1 MENRETL
8 TPKAAGT
15 RRKLLTATLEQI
27 AAHGYRDVTVDDI
40 AKSCSLSTGSAYRYF
55 RNKKEMLL
63 AAIEACYEN
72 ILTLSGTQENRL
84 AEFTFPEEMLG
95 YVLQQF
101 CRLHRTYAAIHE
113 ELESL
118 RHIDP
123 DVRAL
128 YEKIQH
134 DAVEAMMSQCPPA
147 LAALP
152 DLRERLYAA
161 IGILENCAHLQ
172 MKDPPPGGP
181 DPEQFQKISIHAVR
195 MLFP

>member
-1 MENRETL
+1 MENRKPL

-27 AAHGYRDVTVDDI
+27 AAHGYHDVTVDDI
-40 AKSCSLSTGSAYRYF
+40 AKACGLSTGCAYRYF

-63 AAIEACYEN
+63 AAIETCYEN
-72 ILTLSGTQENRL
+72 IRTLTGTQETRL
-84 AEFTFPEEMLG
+84 AEFGTPEEMLG

-128 YEKIQH
+128 YEKIQS
-134 DAVEAMMSQCPPA
+134 DAVCALIARCPPA

-152 DLRERLYAA
+152 DLQERLYAA

-172 MKDPPPGGP
+172 MYDPPADLDP
-181 DPEQFQKISIHAVR
+181 DQFEKISIRTVR